1 MENIIQLTSDITL
14 EKYDSGTHSSFVNYL
29 TADKVLASYFKTGD
43 ELYIL
48 KYKGEY
54 AGFYLFHRLGYLKN
68 SITMEAGIVKDLRSN
83 VETGQKGIGSEVL
96 KAITEYLLRT
106 EADNIVLE
114 IEPQNI
120 ASIKSALKC
129 GYCQYQPL
137 QETFYQEG
145 YNKTPY
151 VKSN

>member
-1 MENIIQLTSDITL
+1 MENITYITEDILL
-14 EKYDSGTHSSFVNYL
+14 EKYEPDKHASFVKSL
-29 TADKVLASYFKTGD
+29 DEDQVVKSYFKSGD
-43 ELYIL
+43 NLYIL
-48 KYKGEY
+48 RYKGKY

-68 SITMEAGIVKDLRSN
+68 SITMECGIVKEFRSDIK
-83 VETGQKGIGSEVL
+83 TGQKGIGSEVL
-96 KAITEYLLRT
+96 KAITEYLLST

-114 IEPQNI
+114 IAPNNV
-120 ASIKSALKC
+120 ASIKSALNC

-137 QETFYQEG
+137 QEIFYQEG